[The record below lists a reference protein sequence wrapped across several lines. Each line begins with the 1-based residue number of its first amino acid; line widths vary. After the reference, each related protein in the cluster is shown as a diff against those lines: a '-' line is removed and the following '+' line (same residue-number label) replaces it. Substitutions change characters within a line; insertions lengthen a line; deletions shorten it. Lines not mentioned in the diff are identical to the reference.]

1 MRADLGMSP
10 GKIASQAGHAFLGAF
25 LLCRDVR
32 ILGDYHK
39 EFPQSPGTKVCLAV
53 RNLAELL
60 RVEEAALLA
69 CISTFRVVDSGCENF
84 FGGRPTITAL
94 GLGPATKT
102 QIHRIIKKLQ
112 LL

>member
-10 GKIASQAGHAFLGAF
+10 GKMASQAGHAFLGAF
-25 LLCRDVR
+25 LLCNDASA
-32 ILGDYHK
+32 LAEYHK
-39 EFPQSPGTKVCLAV
+39 EFPKSPGTKVCLAA

-60 RVEEAALLA
+60 RVEEAVQLA
-69 CISTFRVVDSGCENF
+69 GISTFRVVDSGCENF

-94 GLGPATKT
+94 GFGPATKT
-102 QIHRIIKKLQ
+102 QIHRITKKLQ